1 MATFAPARRLLLQNQ
16 SLEDLRRGKFS
27 LSEDKRPP
35 EVRKNWEA
43 LMHSHAHP
51 PEPVRKQVTMYP
63 IAGMAAFLV
72 LAGAWAV
79 FEAVIWFLG

>member
-1 MATFAPARRLLLQNQ
+1 
-16 SLEDLRRGKFS
+16 
-27 LSEDKRPP
+27 
-35 EVRKNWEA
+35 
-43 LMHSHAHP
+43 MHSHAHP
-51 PEPVRKQVTMYP
+51 PEPGRKQVTMYPDP

>member
-1 MATFAPARRLLLQNQ
+1 MRKRALPGNDLVAARLT
-16 SLEDLRRGKFS
+16 
-27 LSEDKRPP
+27 LSEDKR
-35 EVRKNWEA
+35 REA

-51 PEPVRKQVTMYP
+51 PEPGRKQVTMYPDP

-79 FEAVIWFLG
+79 FEAVIWFLR